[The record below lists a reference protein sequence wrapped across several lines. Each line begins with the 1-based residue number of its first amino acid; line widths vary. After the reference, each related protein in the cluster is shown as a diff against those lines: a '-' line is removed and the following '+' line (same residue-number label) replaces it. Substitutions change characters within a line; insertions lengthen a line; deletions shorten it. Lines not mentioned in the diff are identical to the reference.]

1 VITERCSR
9 AGCTEPATTRIEWRN
24 PRIHDVGR
32 TKVWLACD
40 GHRDYLVEFLE
51 ARAFPV
57 RAVGMQSPE

>member
-1 VITERCSR
+1 VTAERCSR

-24 PRIHDVGR
+24 PRIHDASR

-40 GHRDYLVEFLE
+40 LHREYLVGFLE

-57 RAVGMQSPE
+57 RAVGLHGSE